1 MWPPGEEDKPMW
13 TGGDERVCFETR
25 RHGVVLLRAFVR
37 SFALL
42 GAGVALL
49 ALGWPLSVAG
59 AALTVVA
66 ALLALL
72 AVWRWQRTLVVV
84 TTEKLFVVHGIVR
97 RRAAAVRLSRVGAIE
112 VEQTLLGRLL
122 GYGTLCAGELE
133 IDYVPAPRHVYGLVS
148 QLSA

>member
-1 MWPPGEEDKPMW
+1 MWLGGE
-13 TGGDERVCFETR
+13 ERVCFETR
-25 RHGVVLLRAFVR
+25 RHGIVLFRVFVR

-42 GAGVALL
+42 GVGIALL
-49 ALGWPLSVAG
+49 ALGWPASVAG
-59 AALTVVA
+59 AALAAAA
-66 ALLALL
+66 ALLALF
-72 AVWRWQRTLVVV
+72 AVWRWHRTLVVV

-148 QLSA
+148 QLSG